1 MFYEGSKVPCGTLHI
16 VTREEDRRWQHH
28 IGHVHNF
35 TWCGGGWGEGGVV
48 PCHLD
53 NNDNNDPSPQTMA
66 SLHPGLMT
74 AVWRRPGRPS
84 LQILI
89 RAPQSPGRCW
99 PLSPGSRPGPA
110 FLRMHG
116 IAASAWPPSTPPL
129 PSTLHSADQREST
142 LEAVTVIVILIT

>member
-35 TWCGGGWGEGGVV
+35 TWCGGGWGEGRVV

-89 RAPQSPGRCW
+89 RAPPPGLVGAGHSRQAPGRA
-99 PLSPGSRPGPA
+99 PHS
-110 FLRMHG
+110 
-116 IAASAWPPSTPPL
+116 SACT
-129 PSTLHSADQREST
+129 A
-142 LEAVTVIVILIT
+142 

>member
-1 MFYEGSKVPCGTLHI
+1 MRVAKCRVVTAHCNTGEGSPVAASHWSCSQFHLVWWWG
-16 VTREEDRRWQHH
+16 
-28 IGHVHNF
+28 
-35 TWCGGGWGEGGVV
+35 GEGGVV

-89 RAPQSPGRCW
+89 RAPQSPGWCW

-142 LEAVTVIVILIT
+142 LEAVTVNVILII